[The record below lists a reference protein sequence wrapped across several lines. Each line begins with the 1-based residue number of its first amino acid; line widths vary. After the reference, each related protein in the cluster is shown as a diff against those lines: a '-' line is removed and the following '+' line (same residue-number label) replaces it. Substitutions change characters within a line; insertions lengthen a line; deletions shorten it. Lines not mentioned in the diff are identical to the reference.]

1 MDPQGQFQMRRNR
14 RVIYGGEHLSVE
26 EADVDLPNGGQVRG
40 FPIVTH
46 DNGVIVAPL
55 LTLKG
60 RTHIMLLEQWRAAM
74 NVTVLELPG
83 GGMADGETPEETAVR
98 EVREEAGL
106 EVKKLIKVGTV
117 LPAPG
122 WEVETQYHFL
132 ALCTPLLNG
141 QVLDKTETIRR
152 RPTPLGEVRR
162 LLRIRKIQ
170 DLKTKALLYDA
181 LEFLGR

>member
-1 MDPQGQFQMRRNR
+1 MNPPGYLTTRRNR
-14 RVIYGGEHLSVE
+14 RLIYRREHLSVE
-26 EADVDLPNGGQVRG
+26 EADVDLPNGGRVRG

-46 DNGVIVAPL
+46 ADGVIVAPI
-55 LTLKG
+55 LTLHG

-83 GGMADGETPEETAVR
+83 GGLAIGETPEESAVR

-106 EVKKLIKVGTV
+106 DVKTLVKVGTV

-132 ALCTPLLNG
+132 ARCMPRLNG
-141 QVLDKTETIRR
+141 LVLDRTETIRR
-152 RPTPLGEVRR
+152 RPTPVGEVRR
-162 LLRIRKIQ
+162 LLRTRKIQ

-181 LEFLGR
+181 LEYLRR